1 MKKLACLLLAMLT
14 LGVGAAVAETTE
26 VVVFAAASMTE
37 TLGQIKAL
45 YEAAHPDV
53 SITYNFD
60 SSGTLKTQIQDG
72 ASGDL

>member
-45 YEAAHPDV
+45 YEAAHPDDV
-53 SITYNFD
+53 HHLQFRFLRHTQNPD
-60 SSGTLKTQIQDG
+60 SGGRFL
-72 ASGDL
+72 

>member
-37 TLGQIKAL
+37 TLGQI
-45 YEAAHPDV
+45 
-53 SITYNFD
+53 
-60 SSGTLKTQIQDG
+60 
-72 ASGDL
+72 